1 MNYNLRHKFCS
12 SYYRDAAVRL
22 VIRDNKLFFLR
33 KSKALRGRNLVGASS
48 DESDKRTVLKP
59 DSDGGYDLSILPHA
73 NQVLSLCSHIPDTD
87 YYSSYIRV
95 PISVS
100 VHDVGF
106 HNTPAFIYNV
116 DKLKRIPTD
125 KGHLQ
130 NWLKATDYFQ
140 SDEEPIKNLAEDI
153 ARRCVEDNYLRVLE
167 VHKFVTH
174 NIFYDNDEL
183 QAKERQDDSSVAV
196 FRRRHT
202 TCRGYV
208 SLCVSL
214 LIFILLEL
222 RDGPLE
228 SFRAARDDRLVHAAR
243 EAHVAGHAEAAPGHD
258 EDPFVLQGVHEREVV
273 AARRLR
279 EEVERALRH
288 HEVDARV
295 GQHLRHQLAAAVVD
309 LEVDRLVEERGR
321 EALAEHRRVDVAE
334 RAVRERDGVDER
346 VAVRHRGPDRQVAD
360 ALAGERERL

>member
-12 SYYRDAAVRL
+12 SYYREAAVRL

-95 PISVS
+95 PISVRM
-100 VHDVGF
+100 HDVGF

-214 LIFILLEL
+214 L
-222 RDGPLE
+222 
-228 SFRAARDDRLVHAAR
+228 RAMHIPAQQLICYLAKPGQLIDIKNVKPKNN
-243 EAHVAGHAEAAPGHD
+243 HV
-258 EDPFVLQGVHEREVV
+258 VV
-273 AARRLR
+273 AAFADNRWLLLDPTRDSHNKFENGEFYR
-279 EEVERALRH
+279 SSEKSS
-288 HEVDARV
+288 
-295 GQHLRHQLAAAVVD
+295 LANCD
-309 LEVDRLVEERGR
+309 MTEQFFSFTHWLS
-321 EALAEHRRVDVAE
+321 
-334 RAVRERDGVDER
+334 
-346 VAVRHRGPDRQVAD
+346 
-360 ALAGERERL
+360 